1 MCLFVGLFRGRSLS
15 KGSMN
20 MKELHLCQ
28 PNSDPRTVILVLSSC
43 LWPSNC
49 LLINLSRCFFVRAAL
64 TQQLSFFDP
73 AAASL
78 KIKIHF
84 LGNFVSRI
92 RPECW
97 QVKSLAEIHKCCW
110 VLKYRDRIY
119 IWPKRS
125 AASKDTKSVKT
136 VKRFGQC
143 DAQATVDQRCLSPP
157 LYFVPTSHIWVA
169 RPPQRLHIIQMD
181 QQEKRSEK
189 KKTRGNKKSDSFTK
203 WIRILVEVA
212 QLAFSNLNGRWF
224 MKWNVCF
231 DHSRDFIILG
241 PKNQCIEVLLDWFMQ
256 RNVFSQFDFCNDIVG
271 AISIW
276 LAKTLEWI
284 GGQLT
289 WNLCRINLSK
299 YVMAG
304 CPEKNREAW
313 VCCTFLGEVQKHLGN
328 VSLRQS

>member
-143 DAQATVDQRCLSPP
+143 DAQATVDQRCLPP
-157 LYFVPTSHIWVA
+157 PAVLCSDFTYLSGETPTKTSHHTNGPTGKAIREEKDTREQEIWFFHKMN
-169 RPPQRLHIIQMD
+169 PHSC
-181 QQEKRSEK
+181 RSCPTCIFQSKWKVVHEMK
-189 KKTRGNKKSDSFTK
+189 CLFWSF
-203 WIRILVEVA
+203 
-212 QLAFSNLNGRWF
+212 
-224 MKWNVCF
+224 
-231 DHSRDFIILG
+231 
-241 PKNQCIEVLLDWFMQ
+241 
-256 RNVFSQFDFCNDIVG
+256 
-271 AISIW
+271 
-276 LAKTLEWI
+276 
-284 GGQLT
+284 
-289 WNLCRINLSK
+289 
-299 YVMAG
+299 
-304 CPEKNREAW
+304 
-313 VCCTFLGEVQKHLGN
+313 
-328 VSLRQS
+328 

>member
-143 DAQATVDQRCLSPP
+143 DAQATVDQRCSCCTL
-157 LYFVPTSHIWVA
+157 F
-169 RPPQRLHIIQMD
+169 RLHIFEWRD
-181 QQEKRSEK
+181 PHKDFTSYKWTNR
-189 KKTRGNKKSDSFTK
+189 KSDQRRKRHEGT
-203 WIRILVEVA
+203 RNLILSQNES
-212 QLAFSNLNGRWF
+212 AFL
-224 MKWNVCF
+224 
-231 DHSRDFIILG
+231 
-241 PKNQCIEVLLDWFMQ
+241 
-256 RNVFSQFDFCNDIVG
+256 
-271 AISIW
+271 
-276 LAKTLEWI
+276 
-284 GGQLT
+284 
-289 WNLCRINLSK
+289 
-299 YVMAG
+299 
-304 CPEKNREAW
+304 
-313 VCCTFLGEVQKHLGN
+313 
-328 VSLRQS
+328 